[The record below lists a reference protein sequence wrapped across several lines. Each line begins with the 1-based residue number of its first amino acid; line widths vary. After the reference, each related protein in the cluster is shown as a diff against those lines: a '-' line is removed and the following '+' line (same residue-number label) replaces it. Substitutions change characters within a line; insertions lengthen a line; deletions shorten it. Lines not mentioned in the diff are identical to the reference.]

1 MSATF
6 VLRCSVSWL
15 SPLVILVIAVLL
27 MPASV
32 AAQGFDA
39 QGPTEVR
46 RLEPR
51 EFSGAVRVSFELK
64 PISMSFDLPWHF
76 CSVAENGLKFAHF
89 AAETYD
95 PRRWDGRGAD
105 ASFEPGMDKEGRF
118 VRIWIEHKSAARI
131 IVRIQYALN
140 NSKYEIAH
148 DDLDTKSPFNNGKG
162 DWAEERFTIYPDG
175 THVRHMTIHTGLASK
190 SQPFGFYREPPT
202 VVHEFME
209 SVVIGPVGHVPIDD
223 MNTQAAITL
232 FKMFGRRPGQVFPEG
247 QSEDVSYTM
256 PQGPPDDFG
265 DFHDANIMLL
275 NSKSKFRP
283 FTIGLPY
290 GVSVQP
296 YGWEDNQ
303 EFPFTTWT
311 GYDDPSIGYV
321 SAIGH
326 MVNWWHFRRT
336 DDTIEQ
342 VYLHGM
348 TDHRAPEK
356 EILPLAWSWI
366 TPPELQWPG
375 VTLSPNESAGRYG
388 KFTYDQTQRAYIVP
402 GEAIVNEKA
411 EFALDAIYDDEH
423 LQGTMWLVNPAFV
436 IPNWQGDATHIHF
449 TLDGD
454 RMTPGRDFQS
464 GIEETAAGRN
474 LVLWLNRKIDLNVRE
489 EHRAEFTVAPTH

>member
-1 MSATF
+1 MAVDWLVRFCVSRQVCRMLPALLV
-6 VLRCSVSWL
+6 VLL
-15 SPLVILVIAVLL
+15 TDAVIA
-27 MPASV
+27 
-32 AAQGFDA
+32 QRFDV
-39 QGPTEVR
+39 QGPTEQR
-46 RLEPR
+46 RLKPQ
-51 EFSGAVRVSFELK
+51 EFRGAVKVSFDLK
-64 PISMSFDLPWHF
+64 PIAMSFDLPWHF
-76 CSVAENGLKFAHF
+76 CSVSENGLKFAHF

-118 VRIWIEHKSAARI
+118 VRIWIEHKTAARI
-131 IVRIQYALN
+131 IVRVQYALN

-148 DDLDTKSPFNNGKG
+148 DDLATKSPYNNGKG

-175 THVRHMTIHTGLASK
+175 THVRHMMIHTGLASK
-190 SQPFGFYREPPT
+190 SQPFGFYREPPS

-209 SVVIGPVGHVPIDD
+209 SVVIGPAGHVPFDD
-223 MNTQAAITL
+223 LNMEGAITL
-232 FKMFGRRPGQVFPEG
+232 FKMFGRRPGDVFPEG
-247 QSEDVSYTM
+247 RSQDVSYTL
-256 PQGPPDDFG
+256 PEGPPGDFG
-265 DFHDANIMLL
+265 DFHDANIILI

-296 YGWEDNQ
+296 YGWEDNRD
-303 EFPFTTWT
+303 FPFTTWT

-342 VYLHGM
+342 VDLHGM
-348 TDHRAPEK
+348 TDQRVPEK

-375 VTLSPNESAGRYG
+375 ASLSPNVSAGQYQ

-402 GEAIVNEKA
+402 SEAIVDETA
-411 EFALDAIYDDEH
+411 TFALDSIYDDEH

-436 IPNWQGDATHIHF
+436 ISDWKGDATNVHV
-449 TLDGD
+449 TVDGEI
-454 RMTPGRDFQS
+454 MKPGRDFRS
-464 GIEETAAGRN
+464 GLEVTSEGRR
-474 LVLWLNRKIDLNVRE
+474 LVVWLNRTIDLNARE
-489 EHRAEFTVAPTH
+489 EHRAEFSVGPAR